1 MRPPFENDD
10 AANLGRARHRGD
22 TGLQA
27 SDQSTACSPPLYAI
41 IERRRDGRPRIVAE
55 YADPQSAHDAAVLMR
70 WAGDAVEVV
79 LVTAIRDEVEP

>member
-41 IERRRDGRPRIVAE
+41 IDRRRDGRPRIIAE
-55 YADPQSAHDAAVLMR
+55 YADPKVVHDAALLMR
-70 WAGDAVEVV
+70 WAGDPVEVG
-79 LVTAIRDEVEP
+79 LVTAVRGEVAP